1 MFTRGI
7 YNAAIE
13 LLLGS
18 VLFLYYLFYFFYIGE
33 TAALSP
39 HQQKPMAFY
48 LSHLQGVVMAIINN
62 IKKVLRPNQR
72 TDTGL
77 YQRADMGYIR
87 GLIQAYIR
95 GLIRTI
101 SED

>member
-1 MFTRGI
+1 
-7 YNAAIE
+7 
-13 LLLGS
+13 
-18 VLFLYYLFYFFYIGE
+18 
-33 TAALSP
+33 
-39 HQQKPMAFY
+39 
-48 LSHLQGVVMAIINN
+48 MAIINN